1 MDYRC
6 ATGTRYDD
14 DVLENEK
21 GLFGATANDHKG
33 ASKRGAPC
41 TRGTAMSFGFR
52 RRPTTGI
59 PVPITNYATDLTL
72 LHPRSKSAGPE
83 QTRRRD
89 DDITYQAVQNSSSG
103 RSTPRLAPPKKEATG
118 VSTRTNRFGYRQ
130 AQGRYTNKVGDI
142 CNSHSVSHYNQE
154 RLQQQQQQQQ
164 HQQQQYYHQQQ
175 QHQQHESH
183 VPKQQNRV
191 VQVYNV
197 ATGSKLRASSANV
210 SSTHNNSGSNN
221 NTINNDANRRVS
233 GIPESVTRYTLHA
246 SHLPL
251 PQYAVRMN
259 DTNSK
264 IAKTVANQSRKISTD
279 SKSSAS
285 SKEGSGTED
294 SGVSSHQSCPGESE
308 RAEGYDYLDVSTT
321 ATSRRAF
328 GRGRNLKMVVNGKS
342 FDVRDVGDDDSTV
355 TEISVIPL
363 PKCFASPNLNTGLVR
378 ERATQYQRI
387 VNKDN
392 RYTSSITS
400 MSTTSSEGYDEGL
413 GEEKVY
419 KDRSRTEKI
428 PSIKSDFSLP
438 SSDDPE
444 YGHGEAMADEYSLSS
459 SDECQRSN
467 SNSTQHIKTISDAAK
482 NGNLP
487 KSTLRSVLLTIED
500 PAFAAAAAT
509 STALIDDETSPVD
522 SLFDSPTASI
532 TQSDDKV
539 SKKECIMERS
549 GNTIDDD
556 SPGTPT
562 NASNSLSLSEGKE
575 YFDDEIAD
583 QPGLIFDDNSIVAI
597 EAQSVAINQVVTENS
612 HTLVESITKST
623 DIQHGKNS
631 GISPLHGKRI
641 SRAGSVDTLSPCES
655 IASDDLMLD
664 YERSDASS
672 TEDTHN
678 RLDSNPALHELDDAT
693 ILSELEAQGEEV
705 MRQWTS
711 LLGTTQLTQQQTSNS
726 NTVNNNI
733 NNSISNNN
741 NHSSTESGRVDASER
756 TTMASSRV
764 SLGAKKRTVPS
775 TRIRDNDIGDG
786 SPIGNSEDGRD
797 SGLSSECST
806 PTGGSPPPRQPK
818 SNDNVITTTI
828 GSASTTASTTTTL
841 SVLVPVSRAK
851 SEYGRI
857 INGRNSRLLRNRSG
871 AESPRSLDSV
881 RSRQIPSPLRTPRSI
896 PSPSFD
902 SSDDTT
908 IRIDRTT
915 FQYMFQDIVSLKTML
930 LKLKRVLQ
938 ELASSDCDVVRFIF
952 QPEALNPFDNTVKN
966 GLFYTLNEGGTADV
980 STSPGSGGSSITDE
994 LTDLRRQV
1002 VFLQGQVEDKD
1013 RTIQILQFQM
1023 TKLKAS
1029 SSTDVENNTPSANC
1043 SKTLLVDMCNA
1054 ATQTEKIRPV
1064 SAGPSLLQSLPQ
1076 DSTIGPLVSWSDSRN
1091 CQRPSSLG
1099 ELNHFRKLHRTTNNS
1114 QQILRQR
1121 QSQSQI
1127 VKTNMRRNIIRKSVE
1142 QENS

>member
-6 ATGTRYDD
+6 ATGTRYDN

-21 GLFGATANDHKG
+21 GLFGVTANDNKG
-33 ASKRGAPC
+33 GSKRGAPC

-59 PVPITNYATDLTL
+59 PIPITNYATDLTL

-89 DDITYQAVQNSSSG
+89 DDVNYQVVQNSSSG
-103 RSTPRLAPPKKEATG
+103 RSTPRLAPPKKEASG

-130 AQGRYTNKVGDI
+130 GQGRYTNKVGDI
-142 CNSHSVSHYNQE
+142 CTSHSVSHYNQE

-164 HQQQQYYHQQQ
+164 QQQLQ
-175 QHQQHESH
+175 QHQHQQQHESH
-183 VPKQQNRV
+183 VPKQQSRV

-197 ATGSKLRASSANV
+197 APVSKLRPPSANAP
-210 SSTHNNSGSNN
+210 SMHITNNSTNN
-221 NTINNDANRRVS
+221 NGNNVDANRRVS
-233 GIPESVTRYTLHA
+233 GIPEPVTRYTLQA

-264 IAKTVANQSRKISTD
+264 IAKTVANQSRKISTG

-294 SGVSSHQSCPGESE
+294 SGVSSQQSCPGEAE
-308 RAEGYDYLDVSTT
+308 RAEGYDYLDGS
-321 ATSRRAF
+321 AAGRRSF
-328 GRGRNLKMVVNGKS
+328 GRARNLKMVVSGKS

-387 VNKDN
+387 VSKDN

-419 KDRSRTEKI
+419 KDRSRSEKI
-428 PSIKSDFSLP
+428 PSIKSDFSPP

-467 SNSTQHIKTISDAAK
+467 SNCNSTQHIKQISDAAK

-539 SKKECIMERS
+539 SKKECLMERS

-562 NASNSLSLSEGKE
+562 NASNSLSLSEGRE
-575 YFDDEIAD
+575 FFDDEIAD
-583 QPGLIFDDNSIVAI
+583 QPGLIFDDNSIAAVDT
-597 EAQSVAINQVVTENS
+597 QSVAISQVENS
-612 HTLVESITKST
+612 HTLVETITKSN
-623 DIQHGKNS
+623 IPPGKNS

-672 TEDTHN
+672 TEDTHH

-711 LLGTTQLTQQQTSNS
+711 LLGTTQPTQQQTTNS

-733 NNSISNNN
+733 NNSTSNNN
-741 NHSSTESGRVDASER
+741 NHSTTESGIV
-756 TTMASSRV
+756 
-764 SLGAKKRTVPS
+764 
-775 TRIRDNDIGDG
+775 
-786 SPIGNSEDGRD
+786 
-797 SGLSSECST
+797 
-806 PTGGSPPPRQPK
+806 
-818 SNDNVITTTI
+818 
-828 GSASTTASTTTTL
+828 
-841 SVLVPVSRAK
+841 
-851 SEYGRI
+851 
-857 INGRNSRLLRNRSG
+857 NGRNSRLLRSRSG

-902 SSDDTT
+902 TSDDAS
-908 IRIDRTT
+908 IRIDRAT

-938 ELASSDCDVVRFIF
+938 E
-952 QPEALNPFDNTVKN
+952 PEALNPFDNTVKN
-966 GLFYTLNEGGTADV
+966 GLFYNLNEGGTADV
-980 STSPGSGGSSITDE
+980 STSPGSGGSSIADE

-1002 VFLQGQVEDKD
+1002 VFLQGQVEDRD
-1013 RTIQILQFQM
+1013 RTIQVLQFQM

-1029 SSTDVENNTPSANC
+1029 NGADTESNTSSANS
-1043 SKTLLVDMCNA
+1043 SKPSLVDMCNA

-1076 DSTIGPLVSWSDSRN
+1076 DSTIGPLVSWSDSWN

-1099 ELNHFRKLHRTTNNS
+1099 ELNHFRNLHRSADNS
-1114 QQILRQR
+1114 QHALKQQ

-1127 VKTNMRRNIIRKSVE
+1127 VKTNTRRNTTRKSLE
-1142 QENS
+1142 QENT

>member
-1 MDYRC
+1 MRERERERAHYPVYRSIIRPIFGQPTILGEKLKKKMDYRC
-6 ATGTRYDD
+6 AAATRYDND
-14 DVLENEK
+14 GLENEK
-21 GLFGATANDHKG
+21 GLFGATANDNKG

-41 TRGTAMSFGFR
+41 TRGTAMSFGYR

-59 PVPITNYATDLTL
+59 PIPITNYTTDLTL

-89 DDITYQAVQNSSSG
+89 DDVNYQVVQNSSSG

-130 AQGRYTNKVGDI
+130 GQARYTNKVSDI
-142 CNSHSVSHYNQE
+142 CTSHSVSHYNQE
-154 RLQQQQQQQQ
+154 RLQHH
-164 HQQQQYYHQQQ
+164 HQQPQQPPNQYQQ
-175 QHQQHESH
+175 QQHESH
-183 VPKQQNRV
+183 VHKQQNRV
-191 VQVYNV
+191 MQAYNV
-197 ATGSKLRASSANV
+197 APASKLRAPQTNASSIH
-210 SSTHNNSGSNN
+210 SSTAGNSSNN
-221 NTINNDANRRVS
+221 NGSVDANRRIS
-233 GIPESVTRYTLHA
+233 GIPEPATRYTLQA

-264 IAKTVANQSRKISTD
+264 IAKTVANQSRKISTG

-294 SGVSSHQSCPGESE
+294 SGVSSQQSCPGETE
-308 RAEGYDYLDVSTT
+308 RAEGYDYLDGST
-321 ATSRRAF
+321 AGRRSF
-328 GRGRNLKMVVNGKS
+328 GRARNLKMVVSGKS

-419 KDRSRTEKI
+419 KDRSRSEKI
-428 PSIKSDFSLP
+428 PSIKSDFSPP

-467 SNSTQHIKTISDAAK
+467 SNSNSTQHIKQISDAAK
-482 NGNLP
+482 NGSLP

-539 SKKECIMERS
+539 SKKECLMERS

-562 NASNSLSLSEGKE
+562 NASNSLSLSEGRE
-575 YFDDEIAD
+575 FFDDEIAD
-583 QPGLIFDDNSIVAI
+583 QPGLIFDDNSVAAA
-597 EAQSVAINQVVTENS
+597 ETQSVAISQVVTENS
-612 HTLVESITKST
+612 HTLVESITKSN
-623 DIQHGKNS
+623 IPPGKTS

-672 TEDTHN
+672 TEDTHH

-711 LLGTTQLTQQQTSNS
+711 LLGTTPSTQPQTTNS

-733 NNSISNNN
+733 NNSTSNNN
-741 NHSSTESGRVDASER
+741 NHSTTESGA
-756 TTMASSRV
+756 
-764 SLGAKKRTVPS
+764 
-775 TRIRDNDIGDG
+775 
-786 SPIGNSEDGRD
+786 
-797 SGLSSECST
+797 
-806 PTGGSPPPRQPK
+806 
-818 SNDNVITTTI
+818 
-828 GSASTTASTTTTL
+828 
-841 SVLVPVSRAK
+841 LVTRAK
-851 SEYGRI
+851 Q
-857 INGRNSRLLRNRSG
+857 L
-871 AESPRSLDSV
+871 
-881 RSRQIPSPLRTPRSI
+881 QIP
-896 PSPSFD
+896 
-902 SSDDTT
+902 
-908 IRIDRTT
+908 
-915 FQYMFQDIVSLKTML
+915 
-930 LKLKRVLQ
+930 
-938 ELASSDCDVVRFIF
+938 
-952 QPEALNPFDNTVKN
+952 
-966 GLFYTLNEGGTADV
+966 
-980 STSPGSGGSSITDE
+980 DE
-994 LTDLRRQV
+994 D
-1002 VFLQGQVEDKD
+1002 
-1013 RTIQILQFQM
+1013 
-1023 TKLKAS
+1023 
-1029 SSTDVENNTPSANC
+1029 
-1043 SKTLLVDMCNA
+1043 
-1054 ATQTEKIRPV
+1054 
-1064 SAGPSLLQSLPQ
+1064 SAGGDYYQLTYP
-1076 DSTIGPLVSWSDSRN
+1076 N
-1091 CQRPSSLG
+1091 
-1099 ELNHFRKLHRTTNNS
+1099 
-1114 QQILRQR
+1114 
-1121 QSQSQI
+1121 
-1127 VKTNMRRNIIRKSVE
+1127 
-1142 QENS
+1142 